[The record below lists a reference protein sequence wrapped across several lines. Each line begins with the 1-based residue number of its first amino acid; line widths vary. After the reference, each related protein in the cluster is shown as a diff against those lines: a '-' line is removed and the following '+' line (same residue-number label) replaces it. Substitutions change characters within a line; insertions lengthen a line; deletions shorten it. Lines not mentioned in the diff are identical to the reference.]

1 MTGANEPKISWV
13 DPELLRL
20 KQEEKELF
28 EEAHIIF
35 HVIFAFAI
43 ISLVVFLLLLTILVL
58 LHRLIVHFLRKRS
71 LSKLLEKQAAASSN
85 RREASLRYCGGAK
98 NDPEQA
104 NLCSCSPLPP
114 LSAISQKTSKAKP
127 NLRAEV
133 FQATSDAKIGQEHV

>member
-13 DPELLRL
+13 DPELLRV

-58 LHRLIVHFLRKRS
+58 LHRLITHFMRKRS

-85 RREASLRYCGGAK
+85 RGEASLRYCGRAK

-114 LSAISQKTSKAKP
+114 LSACQKPSKAKP
-127 NLRAEV
+127 SLRAEV
-133 FQATSDAKIGQEHV
+133 FQATSTAKIRQEHV

>member
-1 MTGANEPKISWV
+1 MTDANEPKISWV

-35 HVIFAFAI
+35 HVTFAFVV
-43 ISLVVFLLLLTILVL
+43 ISLVILLLLLTILVL
-58 LHRLIVHFLRKRS
+58 LHRLIIHFMRKRS

-85 RREASLRYCGGAK
+85 DRRKVSFRYCGRAK

-104 NLCSCSPLPP
+104 NVCSCSPLPP
-114 LSAISQKTSKAKP
+114 LSACQKPSKIKP
-127 NLRAEV
+127 SLRAGV
-133 FQATSDAKIGQEHV
+133 FQATSEAKTREEDV

>member
-1 MTGANEPKISWV
+1 MMGANEPKISWV
-13 DPELLRL
+13 DPELLRV

-58 LHRLIVHFLRKRS
+58 LHRLITHFMRKRS

-85 RREASLRYCGGAK
+85 RGEASLRYCGRAK

-114 LSAISQKTSKAKP
+114 LSACQKPSKAKP

-133 FQATSDAKIGQEHV
+133 FQATSAAKIRQEHV